1 MKRVYLV
8 IREFSYT
15 NDEKNFSK
23 GEWLPEVFTTF
34 NNAKAFIEK
43 YTKDGETPKEEKD
56 CFEFAFRKTVHT
68 TSDTFIRWTIIG
80 RNMNAIY

>member
-1 MKRVYLV
+1 MKTIY
-8 IREFSYT
+8 
-15 NDEKNFSK
+15 K
-23 GEWLPEVFTTF
+23 GIKVS
-34 NNAKAFIEK
+34 IEK
-43 YTKDGETPKEEKD
+43 LNGETLKEEKD

>member
-1 MKRVYLV
+1 MKRVFLV

-23 GEWLPEVFTTF
+23 GDWLPEVFTTI

-43 YTKDGETPKEEKD
+43 YTKDGETLKEEKV
-56 CFEFAFRKTVHT
+56 CGKKKITLLSFKVK
-68 TSDTFIRWTIIG
+68 IK
-80 RNMNAIY
+80 